1 VSGRAAKAERRARQV
16 AAEAAQVAGV
26 GLRVAQRWATYRGN
40 HVESLGHV
48 LGPNTLGEGMVV
60 VDCDYDPEADKS
72 RLGFAFAGNWDAL
85 VRRQRFAR

>member
-1 VSGRAAKAERRARQV
+1 MSGRAAKAERRRRLVEVPSDARTLV
-16 AAEAAQVAGV
+16 AH
-26 GLRVAQRWATYRGN
+26 RWATYRGN

-72 RLGFAFAGNWDAL
+72 RLGFAFAGNWQAL
-85 VRRQRFAR
+85 VQRDMFARAARR